1 MRLHEIISKNL
12 SLGGQ
17 RRRQPIKAWC
27 YPVLLLLVFLTACS
41 GYMAFAGEKKTLSAP
56 VRVCVHWF
64 SRSDSQTPES
74 GLQIKRGRGLLLEL
88 KREGWNFEK
97 KSARTLWHI

>member
-1 MRLHEIISKNL
+1 MKV
-12 SLGGQ
+12 
-17 RRRQPIKAWC
+17 WC
-27 YPVLLLLVFLTACS
+27 YPVLPLFVFIIACPCS
-41 GYMAFAGEKKTLSAP
+41 IAFSGEKKTLSAP

-64 SRSDSQTPES
+64 SRSDSQTPKS
-74 GLQIKRGRGLLLEL
+74 GLQIKGGRGLLLEL